1 MIKII
6 IVAIL
11 NQCCTDNKVCVVITV
26 AMTKRQNYLNAQFIF
41 LYFAL
46 SFKKKKENQFLF
58 VTGKNKDSFLYE
70 HFTSESLNNRHH
82 RSEIEIKGEQFTY
95 CLHLIDHNHQYYHV
109 VQSSF
114 EF

>member
-46 SFKKKKENQFLF
+46 SFKKKKKKIN
-58 VTGKNKDSFLYE
+58 SFLSRERTRTVSY
-70 HFTSESLNNRHH
+70 TNTL
-82 RSEIEIKGEQFTY
+82 
-95 CLHLIDHNHQYYHV
+95 LPNH
-109 VQSSF
+109 
-114 EF
+114 